1 MAGFHG
7 EDGTGLNLA
16 LAHNVSPVGVY
27 ANGAVA
33 WSNASDLVID
43 FFVGPMAPNDPEVT
57 VVARLRLPPAM
68 GEEFIAILTR
78 AFKQGMEHYGGQE

>member
-7 EDGTGLNLA
+7 EDGTDLNLA
-16 LAHNVSPVGVY
+16 LANNVSPVGVY
-27 ANGAVA
+27 ANGAVV

-43 FFVGPMAPNDPEVT
+43 FFVGPMSPNDPDVM
-57 VVARLRLPPAM
+57 VVARLRLPPTM

-78 AFKQGMEHYGGQE
+78 EFKRGMEHYGGQE